1 MERDGKDPAGRRLAN
16 AMSTAVAVAFV
27 ALWTAAA
34 LSSPEGPHPVKHVV
48 TMWVLTAPPFVLG
61 SWLLVHAWRRRAA
74 AAGRS
79 TVDGP
84 ARVLGA
90 AVRALPRDRRD
101 WGAAMAAELA
111 EVPGRRERWRFVAGC
126 VRVAAW
132 PPRSRRR
139 PAIAVGAGSTVV
151 VLAVALATGEAL
163 PALRVFAVTFAA
175 LAGALATLTVARSG
189 RAGLAGPGRAV
200 FTIGLVGVAGC
211 IAVTGYI
218 VVGHSVALAP
228 VTAVVLA
235 AGLVACLWLTVTQP
249 LGLAG
254 NRLAR
259 RLGVGAAVVLA
270 AGFLLS
276 ARYPAGDANPGV
288 LVYLFAAPI
297 VLVPVTAAVTAGLGR
312 SLRTGVAATVW
323 TAVLATLLVFA
334 IQVPEAVRWYQMDGR
349 LLVDADPASSLGTTL
364 SDAIFLLFALPIW
377 VMPFGVIGA
386 ALGDAF
392 QQGWHG
398 ARDWPGH
405 RGWPGPDEV
414 GPPPEGRIAN

>member
-1 MERDGKDPAGRRLAN
+1 MNRDGRDQAGRWLA
-16 AMSTAVAVAFV
+16 SAVATAIAMAFV

-61 SWLLVHAWRRRAA
+61 SWLLVHAWRSRATGA
-74 AAGRS
+74 TKS

-90 AVRALPRDRRD
+90 AVRALPQDRRD

-126 VRVAAW
+126 ARVAAW

-139 PAIAVGAGSTVV
+139 SAFVVGVGSLAV
-151 VLAVALATGEAL
+151 VLAVALATGETL
-163 PALRVFAVTFAA
+163 PAMRMFAVTFAA

-189 RAGLAGPGRAV
+189 RARLTGPGPAV
-200 FTIGLVGVAGC
+200 LTIGLLGVAGC
-211 IAVTGYI
+211 VAVTGYI

-228 VTAVVLA
+228 ATAVVLA
-235 AGLVACLWLTVTQP
+235 AALVACLWLTVTQP

-254 NRLAR
+254 NRVAR

-270 AGFLLS
+270 AGFLVA

-288 LVYLFAAPI
+288 LVYLFVVPI
-297 VLVPVTAAVTAGLGR
+297 VLVPVIAAVAAGLGR
-312 SLRTGVAATVW
+312 SFRTGVAATVW
-323 TAVLATLLVFA
+323 TAVLGTLLVFA
-334 IQVPEAVRWYQMDGR
+334 IQVPEAVRWYQLDGR

-364 SDAIFLLFALPIW
+364 SDAIFLLFAIPIW

-386 ALGDAF
+386 VLGDAF

-398 ARDWPGH
+398 EQGWPGH
-405 RGWPGPDEV
+405 RGWRGPDEV
-414 GPPPEGRIAN
+414 EPPPEGGIAL